1 MSTKTRVTG
10 KILVLHKALG
20 QTNVRQFRWQ
30 RGNCHT
36 IQWHEGLTH
45 DRISNS
51 NIKVASEYAG
61 RQLIIPST
69 HLHCGSCHIIALP
82 QRSHCLAAHSDC
94 AHQEMPP
101 ESATRQIDHEPI
113 AKSISRHLADP
124 VRNKSASTSE
134 KWLCSPPIWA
144 VTIANFLWVFV
155 ESEVCTVD
163 TAVLPG
169 TWPWQL

>member
-1 MSTKTRVTG
+1 MWDGSG
-10 KILVLHKALG
+10 D
-20 QTNVRQFRWQ
+20 

-36 IQWHEGLTH
+36 PQWHGGLTN

-51 NIKVASEYAG
+51 NIKAASEYAG
-61 RQLIIPST
+61 RQLIIPAP

-82 QRSHCLAAHSDC
+82 RRSHCLAAHSDC

-134 KWLCSPPIWA
+134 KWLRSPSIWA
-144 VTIANFLWVFV
+144 VTIFNFLGVFV
-155 ESEVCTVD
+155 ESGVRTVD
-163 TAVLPG
+163 TAVLSG
-169 TWPWQL
+169 WP